1 MEENVDISLV
11 TIEDEMR
18 TSYMD
23 YAMSVIIGR
32 ALPDV
37 RDGLKPVHRRVLY
50 AMHEL
55 RNSWSQ
61 PYKKSARVV
70 GDVIGKY
77 HPHGDSAVYDTIV
90 RMAQDF
96 SMRYLLV
103 DGQGNFGS
111 VDGDP
116 AAAMRYT
123 EVRMTRLAGELLEDL
138 DKDTVDFEPNYDES
152 TMEPSVLPAKAPN
165 LLINGSSGIAV
176 GMATNIPPHNLRE
189 VIDATVA
196 LINEPTLTID
206 DLMEHVRGPDFPTAG
221 FIHGRAGIEDAY
233 RTGRG
238 IVRMRAKVDV
248 EETKEGKESIIIT
261 ELPYQVNK
269 ARLLEHIAG
278 LVRDKRIEGIVH
290 LQDESDRKGMR
301 VVIDLK
307 RDAYPQIVINQLFRM
322 TPMQS
327 SFGIN
332 SLAIVDGQ
340 PKVLNLKDFLTNFI
354 DHRRDVVTRR
364 CLYELRRLEARAHIL
379 EGYRIGLENI
389 DEIVELI
396 KTSVTPD
403 DARSRLISR
412 FSFSEKQAQA
422 ILDLRLQRLTGMER
436 DKILEE
442 LAEVMAEIG
451 RLETILASERLL
463 LDVIVGELSEI
474 RDRYGDDRRTVILD
488 QGTNITIEDLIAEE
502 DMVVTVSHAGYVKR
516 TGTAMYRAQ
525 HRGGKGKRGA
535 KTKSEDMI
543 VDLFVAN
550 THTPL
555 FIFTN
560 KGKVFKLKV
569 WQLPE
574 GSSHSRGKPIVN
586 LVTLDKDEK
595 VRAILPVEDMESDQS
610 IIFATRNG
618 RIKKTA
624 LDSYGNVLS
633 RGIIAIKLLENDDI
647 VSVRL
652 VAEGQHILLA
662 TRRGQSIRFQESDTR
677 VMGRSTQGVMGM
689 RLAEGDEVIGMEI
702 LDEGASILTVTTNG
716 FGKRT
721 QTGEY
726 RVQSRGGKGII
737 TIKTGGRNGE
747 VVGIRQ
753 VTGEE
758 DLLLVTAAGQL
769 IRMAVE
775 QISVV
780 GRNTLGVRLFRV
792 GENADVVAIEC
803 LPAEE
808 EDDDEF
814 LEGEEIEGE
823 IVEGEEGA
831 TAAISAEATDDS
843 TDETSI
849 SEESTSETPSDDED
863 DA

>member
-1 MEENVDISLV
+1 MEENVDFSLV

-152 TMEPSVLPAKAPN
+152 TMEPSVLPAKVPN

-189 VIDATVA
+189 VVDATIA

-206 DLMEHVRGPDFPTAG
+206 DLMEFVRGPDFPTAG
-221 FIHGRAGIEDAY
+221 FIHGRQGIVDAY

-238 IVRMRAKVDV
+238 IVRMRAKADI
-248 EETKEGKESIIIT
+248 EEKKDGRESIIIT

-269 ARLLEHIAG
+269 AKLLENIAG
-278 LVRDKRIEGIVH
+278 LVRDKRIEGISH

-307 RDAYPQIVINQLFRM
+307 RDAYPQIVLNQLFRM

-340 PKVLNLKDFLTNFI
+340 PQVLNLKDFLVHFI

-364 CLYELRRLEARAHIL
+364 CLFELRRLEARAHIL
-379 EGYRIGLENI
+379 EGYKIALENI
-389 DEIVELI
+389 DEVVELI
-396 KTSVTPD
+396 KTSGTPEE
-403 DARSRLISR
+403 ARTKLSNR
-412 FSFSEKQAQA
+412 FGLTDKQAQA

-442 LAEVMAEIG
+442 LAEVMAEIE
-451 RLETILASERLL
+451 RLTTILASERLL
-463 LDVIVGELSEI
+463 LDLIVGELEHI
-474 RDRYGDDRRTVILD
+474 RERYGDDRRTVILD
-488 QGTNITIEDLIAEE
+488 QSSNITMEDLIAEE
-502 DMVVTVSHAGYVKR
+502 DMVVTVSHDGYVKR
-516 TGTAMYRAQ
+516 TSTAMYRSQ
-525 HRGGKGKRGA
+525 HRGGKGKRAA
-535 KTKSEDMI
+535 KTKTEDMI

-550 THTPL
+550 THTPV
-555 FIFTN
+555 FIFTSF
-560 KGKVFKLKV
+560 GKVFKLKV
-569 WQLPE
+569 WELPE
-574 GSSHSRGKPIVN
+574 GSSQSRGKPIVN
-586 LVTLDKDEK
+586 LITLEKDEK
-595 VRAILPVEDMESDQS
+595 VRAILPIEDMESGQS
-610 IIFATRNG
+610 IVFATRKG

-633 RGIIAIKLLENDDI
+633 RGIIAIKLLEGDDI
-647 VSVRL
+647 VSVKL
-652 VAEGQHILLA
+652 VAEGQHVLLA
-662 TRRGQSIRFQESDTR
+662 TRLGQSIRFRESDTR
-677 VMGRSTQGVMGM
+677 VMGRSTQGVTGM
-689 RLAEGDEVIGMEI
+689 RLRDDDDVIGMEI
-702 LDEGASILTVTTNG
+702 LDEGASILTVTSNG
-716 FGKRT
+716 YGKRT
-721 QTGEY
+721 ATQEY
-726 RVQSRGGKGII
+726 RVQTRGGKGII

-753 VTGEE
+753 VAGEE
-758 DLLLVTAAGQL
+758 DLLLVTANGQL
-769 IRMAVE
+769 IRMSVS

-792 GENADVVAIEC
+792 GKGAEVVAIEC
-803 LPAEE
+803 LEAEEEEDELLMDEEGGEGMEGTDAASAEAAELTDDSAPAEE
-808 EDDDEF
+808 GAPED
-814 LEGEEIEGE
+814 
-823 IVEGEEGA
+823 
-831 TAAISAEATDDS
+831 EA
-843 TDETSI
+843 
-849 SEESTSETPSDDED
+849 PSDED
-863 DA
+863 

>member
-1 MEENVDISLV
+1 MEEQVNLSLV

-55 RNSWSQ
+55 RNTWSQ

-77 HPHGDSAVYDTIV
+77 HPHGDTAVYDTIV

-138 DKDTVDFEPNYDES
+138 DKDTVDFEPNYDDS
-152 TMEPSVLPAKAPN
+152 TMEPSVLPAKVPN
-165 LLINGSSGIAV
+165 LLVNGSGGIAV

-196 LINEPTLTID
+196 LINEPSLTID
-206 DLMEHVRGPDFPTAG
+206 DLMEYVQGPDFPTAG
-221 FIHGRAGIEDAY
+221 FIHGRKGIVDAY

-238 IVRMRAKVDV
+238 IVRMRAKVDI
-248 EETKEGKESIIIT
+248 ETNKDGKEAIIVT

-269 ARLLEHIAG
+269 AKLLESIAD
-278 LVRDKRIEGIVH
+278 LVRDKRIEGISH

-301 VVIDLK
+301 IVIELK
-307 RDAYPQIVINQLFRM
+307 RDAYSQIVLNQLFRM
-322 TPMQS
+322 TSMQS

-340 PKVLNLKDFLTNFI
+340 PKVLNLKDFLVHFI

-364 CLYELRRLEARAHIL
+364 CLFELRRLEARAHIL
-379 EGYRIGLENI
+379 EGYKIALENI
-389 DEIVELI
+389 DEVVELI
-396 KTSVTPD
+396 KTSGTPVE
-403 DARSRLISR
+403 ARTKLMDR
-412 FSFSEKQAQA
+412 FGLSEKQSQA

-436 DKILEE
+436 DRILEE
-442 LAEVMAEIG
+442 LAEVRAEIE
-451 RLETILASERLL
+451 RLEAILASERLL
-463 LDVIVGELSEI
+463 LDVLVSELQDVRE
-474 RDRYGDDRRTVILD
+474 RYGDDRRTVILD
-488 QGTNITIEDLIAEE
+488 QGTNITMEDLIAEE
-502 DMVVTVSHAGYVKR
+502 DMVVTVSHDGYVKR
-516 TGTAMYRAQ
+516 TSTANYRAQ
-525 HRGGKGKRGA
+525 RRGGKGKRGA
-535 KTKSEDMI
+535 KTKSEDVI
-543 VDLFVAN
+543 TDLFVAN
-550 THTPL
+550 THTPV

-560 KGKVFKLKV
+560 QGKVFKLKV
-569 WQLPE
+569 WELPE
-574 GSSHSRGKPIVN
+574 GSSQSRGKPIVN
-586 LVTLDKDEK
+586 LVPLNKDEK
-595 VRAILPVEDMESDQS
+595 VRAVLPIEDMESGES
-610 IIFATRNG
+610 VVFATRNG

-624 LDSYGNVLS
+624 LDSFQNVLS
-633 RGIIAIKLLENDDI
+633 RGIIAIKLLEGDDI

-652 VAEGQHILLA
+652 VGESQHILLA
-662 TRRGQSIRFQESDTR
+662 TRLGQSIRFQESDAR
-677 VMGRSTQGVMGM
+677 VMGRSTQGVTGM
-689 RLAEGDEVIGMEI
+689 RLRDGDEVIGMEI
-702 LDEGASILTVTTNG
+702 VDPGASILTVTNNG

-721 QTGEY
+721 ETSEY
-726 RVQSRGGKGII
+726 RVQTRGGKGII

-758 DLLLVTAAGQL
+758 DLLLVTAGGQL
-769 IRMAVE
+769 IRMPVAD
-775 QISVV
+775 ISVV

-792 GENADVVAIEC
+792 EKGAEVVAIEC

-808 EDDDEF
+808 DDDEDF
-814 LEGEEIEGE
+814 I
-823 IVEGEEGA
+823 EGEEGA
-831 TAAISAEATDDS
+831 TTEGAEMEASASGEDAVTDPAS
-843 TDETSI
+843 ASSDEGTA
-849 SEESTSETPSDDED
+849 EEEG
-863 DA
+863 

>member
-1 MEENVDISLV
+1 MEENVDLSLV
-11 TIEDEMR
+11 TIEDEMK

-55 RNSWSQ
+55 KNSWSQ

-152 TMEPSVLPAKAPN
+152 TLEPSVLPAKVPN

-196 LINEPTLTID
+196 LINEPTLSID
-206 DLMEHVRGPDFPTAG
+206 DLMQFVKGPDFPTAG
-221 FIHGRAGIEDAY
+221 FIHGRQGIEDAY

-238 IVRMRAKVDV
+238 IVRMRAKVDI
-248 EETKEGKESIIIT
+248 EESKDGSKESIIVT

-269 ARLLEHIAG
+269 AKLLETIAG
-278 LVRDKRIEGIVH
+278 LVRDKRIEGIAH

-301 VVIDLK
+301 VVIELK
-307 RDAYPQIVINQLFRM
+307 RDAYSQIVLNQLFRM
-322 TPMQS
+322 TQMQS

-340 PKVLNLKDFLTNFI
+340 PQVLNLKDFLAHFI

-364 CLYELRRLEARAHIL
+364 CLFELRRLEARAHIL
-379 EGYRIGLENI
+379 EGYKIALENI
-389 DEIVELI
+389 DEVVELI
-396 KTSVTPD
+396 KTSGTPEE
-403 DARSRLISR
+403 ARHKLMGR
-412 FSFSEKQAQA
+412 FGLSEKQSQA

-442 LAEVMAEIG
+442 LAEVMADIE
-451 RLETILASERLL
+451 RLKAILASERLL
-463 LDVIVGELSEI
+463 LDVIVGELEAV
-474 RDRYGDDRRTVILD
+474 RERYGDDRRTVILD
-488 QGTNITIEDLIAEE
+488 QSSNITMEDLIAEE
-502 DMVVTVSHAGYVKR
+502 DMVVTVSHDGYVKR
-516 TGTAMYRAQ
+516 ASTSNYRSQ

-535 KTKSEDMI
+535 RTKSEDMI

-550 THTPL
+550 THTPV
-555 FIFTN
+555 FIFTSF
-560 KGKVFKLKV
+560 GKVFKLKV
-569 WQLPE
+569 WELPE
-574 GSSHSRGKPIVN
+574 GGAQSRGKPIVN
-586 LVTLDKDEK
+586 LITLEKDEK
-595 VRAILPVEDMESDQS
+595 VRAILPIEDMESGKS

-618 RIKKTA
+618 RIKKTS
-624 LDSYGNVLS
+624 LDSYQNVLS
-633 RGIIAIKLLENDDI
+633 RGIIAIKLLEGDDL

-652 VAEGQHILLA
+652 VDEGQHVLLA
-662 TRRGQSIRFQESDTR
+662 TRLGQSIRFQESDAR
-677 VMGRSTQGVMGM
+677 VMGRSTQGVTGM
-689 RLAEGDEVIGMEI
+689 RLRDKDEVIGMEI
-702 LDEGASILTVTTNG
+702 LDEGASILTVTSNG

-721 QTGEY
+721 NTSEY
-726 RVQSRGGKGII
+726 RVQTRGGKGII

-747 VVGIRQ
+747 VVGLRQ

-758 DLLLVTAAGQL
+758 DLLLVTAGGQL
-769 IRMAVE
+769 IRMSVS

-792 GENADVVAIEC
+792 GEDAEVVAIEC

-808 EDDDEF
+808 EEEL
-814 LEGEEIEGE
+814 LEGEEGLEAGEGE
-823 IVEGEEGA
+823 SSESTDAGA
-831 TAAISAEATDDS
+831 PVAEAV
-843 TDETSI
+843 
-849 SEESTSETPSDDED
+849 SEEEEPATSSDEE
-863 DA
+863 